1 MLMAADLR
9 LMRRRGPNRQRG
21 LSLVEMLV
29 GVAVGLFLI
38 AGATTLFVANLG
50 SSRKMLV
57 EARLNQDLRA
67 AADLISRDLRRAGYW
82 SNAIMGTL
90 SASAAAG
97 PSASNPFVAA
107 SAVGSQVN
115 YLFDRD
121 SDDVVNNNDAFAFR
135 LQTVNGVGVIQ
146 MSLSAASA
154 VAANWQTLTDPLA
167 VNVTAFTITPT
178 VTTVSVGNACA
189 KPCPA
194 ASGATYVCPA
204 NPPTITIRQFDI
216 TVTGS
221 PPTDPA
227 LVRTLQTRTRLR
239 NDQLAGVCPA

>member
-1 MLMAADLR
+1 MLMAFPGPTGR
-9 LMRRRGPNRQRG
+9 HRRMAQEG

-29 GVAVGLFLI
+29 GVAVGMFLI
-38 AGATTLFVANLG
+38 AGAATLFVANLS

-67 AADLISRDLRRAGYW
+67 AADLISRDIRRAGYW
-82 SNAIMGTL
+82 SNAIAGTQA
-90 SASAAAG
+90 ASGAAG
-97 PSASNPFVAA
+97 PIASNPFSAA
-107 SAVGSQVN
+107 SAAGSQLT

-121 SDDVVNNNDAFAFR
+121 SDDVVHGNDQFAFR
-135 LQTVNGVGVIQ
+135 LQPVNGVGTLQ

-154 VAANWQTLTDPLA
+154 VAASWQTLTDPMA

-178 VTTVSVGNACA
+178 ITTIPAGNACA

-194 ASGATYVCPA
+194 PASAVYVCV
-204 NPPTITIRQFDI
+204 NPPTVTVRQFDI
-216 TVTGS
+216 SITGS

-239 NDQLAGVCPA
+239 NDQTSGVCPA